1 MSEVVLRLNGDDVP
15 CEVTRSGEEWLVAVR
30 GRTVGIRVTTLEPG
44 LAAVE
49 FEGRTRL
56 ARWTEDG
63 SRVYLHLD
71 GYTLAYGVGR
81 GTPRAGGRHTA
92 GADELLAPMPGAVT
106 QVYVEPGDAV
116 RPGQPLAVVEAMK
129 MEHVIRAPR
138 AGVVRAVRVRAP
150 QRVEGGAVVVEID
163 PSRPD
168 AAERP

>member
-1 MSEVVLRLNGDDVP
+1 MSEVVLRVNGDDVP

-92 GADELLAPMPGAVT
+92 AADELLAPMPGAR
-106 QVYVEPGDAV
+106 G
-116 RPGQPLAVVEAMK
+116 
-129 MEHVIRAPR
+129 
-138 AGVVRAVRVRAP
+138 
-150 QRVEGGAVVVEID
+150 
-163 PSRPD
+163 
-168 AAERP
+168 